1 MAFLRK
7 TGNLLLNKR
16 LLHHHHP
23 ICASAAA
30 RRVFIPSS
38 LRFLNDG
45 SNTQLPNFVE
55 ESNNIDRT
63 PSSLADS
70 LSRLRRD
77 SSPNQVL
84 SDVLG
89 QSSSPYRG
97 PRMDNNFQFT
107 NPPRGQTGLT
117 GLRRFDEREDDDGR
131 NVKANTVVV
140 RVKGFTNFRKKKEAV
155 LRLREALGPKY
166 QIINIQDV
174 TNLPHNGCRLPK
186 KRRK

>member
-1 MAFLRK
+1 MAFLKK
-7 TGNLLLNKR
+7 TSNLLLNNY
-16 LLHHHHP
+16 LHYHH
-23 ICASAAA
+23 
-30 RRVFIPSS
+30 RVVIPSS
-38 LRFLNDG
+38 IRFLNDG
-45 SNTQLPNFVE
+45 SNTRLPNFVE
-55 ESNNIDRT
+55 QADVSDRV

-70 LSRLRRD
+70 LNRIRRD

-97 PRMDNNFQFT
+97 PRMDSNFQFT
-107 NPPRGQTGLT
+107 NPPRGRTGLT
-117 GLRRFDEREDDDGR
+117 GLRRFDAREDDDGR
-131 NVKANTVVV
+131 DVKANTVVV

-166 QIINIQDV
+166 QIINVQDV